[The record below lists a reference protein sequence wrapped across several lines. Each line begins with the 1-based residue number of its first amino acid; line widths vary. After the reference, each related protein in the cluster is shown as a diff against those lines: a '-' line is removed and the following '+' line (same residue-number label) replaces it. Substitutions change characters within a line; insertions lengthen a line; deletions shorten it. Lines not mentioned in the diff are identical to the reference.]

1 MNNEKLCYNQIIKKF
16 QILFLGNVY
25 FGGRTY
31 LNQTL
36 LIIDAQQELMD
47 GNQEESGV
55 FNKEQLITNINNVI
69 EKASEAGVPVVF
81 VRDLDVAG
89 GKGVGFQV
97 HNEINVPMDSKI
109 FDKSATN
116 SFHGTG
122 LLDHLKEQQIGHVV
136 IMGCKTQ
143 HCIDSA
149 VRTATICGLDVT
161 LVGDG
166 HSTADNEVLSAEQ
179 IIKHH
184 NSTLHGHYNVEHF
197 SVVRNSEEDLFRPT
211 HDSYR

>member
-1 MNNEKLCYNQIIKKF
+1 MKGEI
-16 QILFLGNVY
+16 
-25 FGGRTY
+25 Y

-47 GNQEESGV
+47 GNKKESAV
-55 FNKEQLITNINNVI
+55 FNKAQLIRNINMVI
-69 EKASEAGVPVVF
+69 KKANEIDIPVVF
-81 VRDLDVAG
+81 VRDLDVG
-89 GKGVGFQV
+89 EGKGEGFHV
-97 HNEINVPMDSKI
+97 HNEIHVPSDAKI

-122 LLDHLKEQQIGHVV
+122 LLNHLRTQQVEHVV

-149 VRTATICGLDVT
+149 VRTATISGLDVT

-166 HSTADNEVLSAEQ
+166 HSTNDNDALTAEQ
-179 IIKHH
+179 IITHH
-184 NSTLHGHYNVEHF
+184 NRTLHGHYNVEHF
-197 SVVRNSEEDLFRPT
+197 AVVRNSEEDLFLPT

>member
-1 MNNEKLCYNQIIKKF
+1 MKGENE
-16 QILFLGNVY
+16 
-25 FGGRTY
+25 

-36 LIIDAQQELMD
+36 LIIDAQQELID
-47 GNQEESGV
+47 GNQEESAV
-55 FNKEQLITNINNVI
+55 FNKEHLIGNINTVI
-69 EKASEAGVPVVF
+69 EKAKQSGVPVVA
-81 VRDLDVAG
+81 VRDLDVAE
-89 GKGVGFQV
+89 GKGKGFQV
-97 HNEINVPMDSKI
+97 HEDIKLPAETKC
-109 FDKSATN
+109 FDKTATN

-122 LLDHLKEQQIGHVV
+122 LLDHLKSQEVRHVV

-149 VRTATICGLDVT
+149 VRTATISGLDVT

-166 HSTADNEVLSAEQ
+166 HSTTDSDALTAEQ

-184 NSTLHGHYNVEHF
+184 NVTLHGHYNVEHF
-197 SVVRNSEEDLFRPT
+197 SVVRNAEEDLFHPI

>member
-1 MNNEKLCYNQIIKKF
+1 MKGENN
-16 QILFLGNVY
+16 
-25 FGGRTY
+25 

-36 LIIDAQQELMD
+36 LIIDAQQELID
-47 GNQEESGV
+47 GNQVESAV
-55 FNKEQLITNINNVI
+55 FNKELLIRNINNVI
-69 EKASEAGVPVVF
+69 EQAREADIPVVF
-81 VRDLDVAG
+81 VRDLDVAE
-89 GKGVGFQV
+89 GKGEGFQV
-97 HNEINVPMDSKI
+97 HNKINVPSDAKI

-122 LLDHLKEQQIGHVV
+122 LLNHLRTQQINHVV

-149 VRTATICGLDVT
+149 VRTATINGLDVT

-166 HSTADNEVLSAEQ
+166 HSTTNSDILSAEQ

-184 NSTLHGHYNVEHF
+184 NETLHGHYNVEHF
-197 SVVRNSEEDLFRPT
+197 SIVRNAEENLFHPT

>member
-1 MNNEKLCYNQIIKKF
+1 MKGENH
-16 QILFLGNVY
+16 
-25 FGGRTY
+25 

-36 LIIDAQQELMD
+36 LIIDAQQELID
-47 GNQEESGV
+47 GNQKESAV
-55 FNKEQLITNINNVI
+55 FNKAQLIRNINKVI
-69 EKASEAGVPVVF
+69 EKASEADVPVVF
-81 VRDLDVAG
+81 VRDLDVSE
-89 GKGVGFQV
+89 GKGEGFQV
-97 HNEINVPMDSKI
+97 HNEINVPTDAKI

-116 SFHGTG
+116 SFHGTS
-122 LLDHLKEQQIGHVV
+122 LLNHLRTQQIKHVV

-149 VRTATICGLDVT
+149 VRTATISGLDIT

-166 HSTADNEVLSAEQ
+166 HSTNDNDVLSAEQ

-184 NSTLHGHYNVEHF
+184 NRTLHGHYNVEHF
-197 SVVRNSEEDLFRPT
+197 SVVRNSDEDLFSPT